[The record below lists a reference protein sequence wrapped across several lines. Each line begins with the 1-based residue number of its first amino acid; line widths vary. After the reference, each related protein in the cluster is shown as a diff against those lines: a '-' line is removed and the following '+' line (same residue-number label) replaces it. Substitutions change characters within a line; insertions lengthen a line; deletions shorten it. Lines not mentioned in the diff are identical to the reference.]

1 MVPGYTWLSRQLD
14 GVETETGGYER
25 KMTSSV
31 IPGAGLAM
39 KAVLILAWL
48 VALPVL
54 LVIWLFRRRAA

>member
-1 MVPGYTWLSRQLD
+1 MFPGYTWLSRQLS
-14 GVETETGGYER
+14 GIETETGGSAR
-25 KMTSSV
+25 KTTSSV

-54 LVIWLFRRRAA
+54 LVGSLFRQRS

>member
-1 MVPGYTWLSRQLD
+1 MLPGYTWLSRQLA

-25 KMTSSV
+25 KMTSIV

-54 LVIWLFRRRAA
+54 LVASLFRRRT